1 MSYTTQEIAAAV
13 EKLVRT
19 SIRRTQG
26 TLGNREVGV
35 TFNDYQD
42 AAAGTYLLY
51 QNAPFYTVYL
61 AAQNL
66 QRALQLQREAIGEFI
81 GLVEATDR
89 RVTPIKNL
97 SPLANARVALDGLLL
112 ASASRTGTFNSIDE
126 VPAYQRFDS
135 NTQQFL
141 DESSSNIRQDGDI
154 VRTPGEARG
163 LLSPYYRT
171 LKAAHEDVIR
181 RVELLEGAI
190 NDFNSLDLP
199 ASLIQS
205 ILENARNSL
214 QNWYVTLQGLPEQ
227 DRLKII
233 RDATLDILAA
243 RSTVSGFGSLRGAT
257 MFVSIDGQGQVF
269 ADSSH
274 PATPAEVSSTELGPY
289 IILEEAPF
297 LYVEAE
303 GDQMALELQG
313 SFVAAIEGTVYGPY
327 TLGHPNG
334 SSAASFNNNELL
346 IQILNRTYWGEVEG
360 YRVAFPETATTFEAW
375 EAAGVINTAIFNPS
389 ANIPMLCEPYA
400 NPLKFGGGC
409 DITWD
414 VGNNWYELESIN
426 SSTDFGALGIIEGAY
441 VLVAPQS
448 GINAFLPN
456 TVFQVRSGG
465 VGTTKLFVDVAF
477 NPDGITGGA
486 AMDDTGVDVRI
497 TDDQLPLRLRLTGA
511 NDEAAKLDL
520 TTMNWTRQSKPD
532 SRETALAERWGVAV
546 PQENYA
552 TSARVVG
559 DVDLTTLS
567 LPADVAGRVML
578 YEIDGSGV
586 QIVDLTG
593 FTGTT
598 PASLATEIESQMVA
612 GFCTVTSSDF
622 IRFESPTG
630 GKNSFVSIGGG
641 DLLDKLFTGLAAGG
655 PYENTG
661 SDADEIQLQSAAT
674 LGFYPGMEVLCI
686 RTTAEAIAN
695 NITDGPAAA
704 IAGEARVEAETYF
717 SPTAY
722 SGRGRTDPF
731 NFLRVVASIFEATS
745 VVATGGPFTYS
756 FAVEGAATAGVTTAH
771 KLVVRASSDPDDVG
785 LVCYSIDHVDDTE
798 IEVTFTTALQGSLSD
813 MDIEVGPDLTVPTNL
828 AHNATVVIA
837 GGTPNDGSY
846 NVLDTSSVPFE
857 LELDGP
863 LPFPQG
869 GANLPIYF
877 DLEVGRYGVTFRSL
891 DTTLAT
897 YLEVDDNGGDPSSA
911 SGRFFTTLPTGGPGS
926 TTYFQLP
933 EWNRALNEGDTLE
946 LYTTQFDS
954 PAVVSPIV
962 GLEDTNL
969 LIELE
974 TPLDSNT
981 PAFSFGLD
989 VPIPF
994 ARIRNNR
1001 MNNYTDMQGLLET
1014 WLGMAANTAW
1024 YFPELLR
1031 LLNPLA
1037 VNTNPTADQ
1046 VGDAKNHL
1054 EVLGSTLE
1062 VLDGILADYSAD
1074 VVPQVDV
1081 LLAAL
1086 QEKGADR
1093 ARDILLEAQFS
1104 TFFSMTMDETSYS
1117 GSVQAKLKEI
1127 NREDL
1132 PVRKDNRTGVF
1143 QGKEELV
1150 GQYEE
1155 KDYEYDISDLDEAEE
1170 LDIPAGSTF

>member
-42 AAAGTYLLY
+42 AAAGTYLLF

-66 QRALQLQREAIGEFI
+66 KVALGIQQEAIGEFI
-81 GLVEATDR
+81 NVVEATDR

-97 SPLANARVALDGLLL
+97 SPLANARVALDGMLL
-112 ASASRTGTFNSIDE
+112 AAASRTGTFNSIDE

-141 DESSSNIRQDGDI
+141 DESSRNIRSDGSI

-171 LKAAHEDVIR
+171 LRAAHGDVIR

-199 ASLIQS
+199 VSLIQS

-257 MFVSIDGQGQVF
+257 MFVPLDGAGQVF

-274 PATPAEVSSTELGPY
+274 PAAPAEVSSTELGPY
-289 IILEEAPF
+289 IISEEAPF
-297 LYVEAE
+297 ITLEVE
-303 GDQMALELQG
+303 GDALAIEVQG
-313 SFVAAIEGTVYGPY
+313 SFVAASEATLYGPFVI
-327 TLGHPNG
+327 GHPNVMG
-334 SSAASFNNNELL
+334 PGGVNNNTLL
-346 IQILNRTYWGEVEG
+346 IQMLNRLTWGGTEDMFVE
-360 YRVAFPETATTFEAW
+360 FPEVGATYETW
-375 EAAGVINTAIFNPS
+375 EVAGFINYSIPS
-389 ANIPMLCEPYA
+389 AVPLICEPYT
-400 NPLKFGGGC
+400 NPFKFGGGC
-409 DITWD
+409 NITWD
-414 VGNNWYELESIN
+414 GGNSWFELESIN
-426 SSTDFGALGIIEGAY
+426 TSTDFGALGLKEGGY
-441 VLVAPQS
+441 ILVPPQS
-448 GINAFLPN
+448 PASLSHNAIY
-456 TVFQVRSGG
+456 QIRSGG
-465 VGTTKLFVDVAF
+465 IATTTLFCDLVF
-477 NPDGITGGA
+477 HPGGLSGA
-486 AMDDTGVDVRI
+486 ALDELAIDVRI
-497 TDDQLPLRLRLTGA
+497 TDDALPLRLRITGA
-511 NDEAAKLDL
+511 NDKAASWDL
-520 TTMNWTRQSKPD
+520 TTWSQPAKAD
-532 SRETALAERWGVAV
+532 AREDALTNRWGFGLPVAG
-546 PQENYA
+546 A
-552 TSARVVG
+552 SSGARVVT
-559 DVDLTTLS
+559 DVDIPAVVG
-567 LPADVAGRVML
+567 LPADVVGDLMTIVV
-578 YEIDGSGV
+578 DGTS
-586 QIVDLTG
+586 QPIDLTG
-593 FTGTT
+593 FVGTT
-598 PASLATEIESQMVA
+598 IASLASEIDSQMTVGNCTVKDGTFLRFRSPTAGEDSSVSLTAGNLLDDLFVA
-612 GFCTVTSSDF
+612 GEAGAPYSGVGSEADALQF
-622 IRFESPTG
+622 
-630 GKNSFVSIGGG
+630 NS
-641 DLLDKLFTGLAAGG
+641 TT
-655 PYENTG
+655 N
-661 SDADEIQLQSAAT
+661 
-674 LGFYPGMEVLCI
+674 LGFYSGIEVLCR
-686 RTTAEAIAN
+686 RTTAEVIAN
-695 NITDGPAAA
+695 NVTNSPAAA
-704 IAGEARVEAETYF
+704 VLKEPRVEAETFF
-717 SPTAY
+717 SPTYY

-731 NFLRVVASIFEATS
+731 DFLKLIATIFEADSLT
-745 VVATGGPFTYS
+745 ATLGVPGVYT
-756 FAVEGAATAGVTTAH
+756 FAVEGAETAGVTTAH
-771 KLVVRASSDPDDVG
+771 KLVIRASDDPDDIGRVADI
-785 LVCYSIDHVDDTE
+785 LSVSDTE
-798 IEVTFTTALQGSLSD
+798 VEADFSYTLQGTLTD
-813 MDIEVGPDLTVPTNL
+813 LDIEVGPDLSYPSVIGH
-828 AHNATVVIA
+828 AATAVVA
-837 GGTPNDGSY
+837 NGPANDGAY
-846 NVLDTSSVPFE
+846 GVLDVGGSIPFE
-857 LELDGP
+857 LELDKP
-863 LPFPQG
+863 VPFSS
-869 GANLPIYF
+869 GAANQPIYF

-911 SGRFFTTLPTGGPGS
+911 SGRFFTSLPTGGPGS

-969 LIELE
+969 LIELD

-989 VPIPF
+989 VPVPF

-1024 YFPELLR
+1024 YFPELQR
-1031 LLNPLA
+1031 LLNPLT

-1081 LLAAL
+1081 LLSSL

-1104 TFFSMTMDETSYS
+1104 TFFSMNMDETSYS
-1117 GSVQAKLKEI
+1117 GSVQAKLKEV

-1132 PVRKDNRTGVF
+1132 PVRKDNRTGASS
-1143 QGKEELV
+1143 GKEELI

-1155 KDYEYDISDLDEAEE
+1155 KDYEYDISDLDEGEE
-1170 LDIPAGSTF
+1170 LDIPAGSTY